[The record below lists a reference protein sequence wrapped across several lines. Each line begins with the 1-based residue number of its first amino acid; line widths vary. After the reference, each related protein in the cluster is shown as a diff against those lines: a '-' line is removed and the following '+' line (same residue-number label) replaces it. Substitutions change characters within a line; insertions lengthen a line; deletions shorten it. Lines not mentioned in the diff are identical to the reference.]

1 VELNIG
7 PFVCRRD
14 MWEKSMRKLLV
25 AVSLAAALG
34 LLGVS
39 GAGAVPADAT
49 AIRQAAIAASP
60 LQQAFVGHPTRH
72 GVVKC
77 YRTLVVGPYRCH
89 YFRRPW

>member
-1 VELNIG
+1 
-7 PFVCRRD
+7 
-14 MWEKSMRKLLV
+14 MWETSMRKLLF
-25 AVSLAAALG
+25 AVGLAALG
-34 LLGVS
+34 LVGVS

-49 AIRQAAIAASP
+49 AVKEAATAASP
-60 LQQAFVGHPTRH
+60 LRQADFVGHPARH